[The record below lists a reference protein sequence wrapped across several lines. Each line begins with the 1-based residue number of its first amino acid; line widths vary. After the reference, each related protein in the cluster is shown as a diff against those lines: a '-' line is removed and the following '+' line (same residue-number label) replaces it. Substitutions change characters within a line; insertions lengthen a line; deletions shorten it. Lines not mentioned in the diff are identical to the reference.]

1 MVHRWHWNSLTLSS
15 CGGFVKDDGEKTWNK
30 QGHVLPYETGM
41 PEGHILNT
49 TWLSGGDL
57 SFYYGFT
64 CMTLVWISSSWERLL
79 RCRQT
84 SWYFVYCS
92 LRESRSF
99 ITWGWASSSSSMG
112 DQAVPLPP
120 PSEPLK
126 RLCWSSESNSCPV
139 KEVDNRAN
147 KHLWEKNQGLEIPWK
162 GNAVNSNYKCFTCQ
176 AERKQW
182 MQMQWQIF
190 SSVKCSTTKGV
201 RIYLI

>member
-1 MVHRWHWNSLTLSS
+1 MIFHFI
-15 CGGFVKDDGEKTWNK
+15 G
-30 QGHVLPYETGM
+30 VL
-41 PEGHILNT
+41 LC
-49 TWLSGGDL
+49 
-57 SFYYGFT
+57 FT

-126 RLCWSSESNSCPV
+126 RLCWSSDSNSCPV
-139 KEVDNRAN
+139 WEEDNRGN
-147 KHLWEKNQGLEIPWK
+147 KHLREKSRFKPWK
-162 GNAVNSNYKCFTCQ
+162 GNTVNGNNVFHSQHVKQKGKDECKCDGKFPHL
-176 AERKQW
+176 
-182 MQMQWQIF
+182 
-190 SSVKCSTTKGV
+190 SSALLQKEYRLT
-201 RIYLI
+201 

>member
-1 MVHRWHWNSLTLSS
+1 MVHRWHWHHVV
-15 CGGFVKDDGEKTWNK
+15 GFRK
-30 QGHVLPYETGM
+30 M
-41 PEGHILNT
+41 PEQRHEINTRLCPPLWNRNALNT
-49 TWLSGGDL
+49 TWLSGRDF
-57 SFYYGFT
+57 SFYCCFT

-79 RCRQT
+79 RCLQT

-139 KEVDNRAN
+139 KEVDNRSN
-147 KHLWEKNQGLEIPWK
+147 KHLWQKNQGLEIPWK
-162 GNAVNSNYKCFTCQ
+162 GNVVNSNKVFHMSSRKKAMNANVMANVLICQVLYYKRNTDLLNIL
-176 AERKQW
+176 W
-182 MQMQWQIF
+182 IH
-190 SSVKCSTTKGV
+190 
-201 RIYLI
+201 

>member
-1 MVHRWHWNSLTLSS
+1 MTLRLPHSPQYHVVGLWKMTVQKPWNVFGRTQ
-15 CGGFVKDDGEKTWNK
+15 CY
-30 QGHVLPYETGM
+30 VLPYETGLKSTRGNLRTVLKQ
-41 PEGHILNT
+41 PDFLEVIFHFIAVL
-49 TWLSGGDL
+49 LC
-57 SFYYGFT
+57 FT

-126 RLCWSSESNSCPV
+126 RLCWSSDSNSCPV
-139 KEVDNRAN
+139 RQEDNRGN
-147 KHLWEKNQGLEIPWK
+147 KHLWEKNQGLSLEKW
-162 GNAVNSNYKCFTCQ
+162 TQ
-176 AERKQW
+176 
-182 MQMQWQIF
+182 
-190 SSVKCSTTKGV
+190 
-201 RIYLI
+201 